1 MSVSASAPSS
11 NSGAVAPPTT
21 SLIVVDGF
29 LPAELALEMR
39 RDIDAHFANPKE
51 HRPGTHQV
59 WNYWHIPDSY
69 TYLRTAP
76 EKVIERGRIDAFHN
90 ALRDWSVALLGM
102 ANVSWPYLSLY
113 VSGCRQNWHNDS
125 VNGRFGFVYSLTRDE
140 RRTIG
145 GETLVRKEIDPF
157 RAHLA
162 SAGAGREFYRAI
174 EPRFNRLIV
183 FDDRLPHGVERVDG
197 SMDPVEGRFV
207 LHGHLRESGT
217 MIAGALSEDMI
228 AGPLME
234 VLRQIREE
242 ASAAAALYNGP
253 LIMRLTI
260 AAGGA
265 VTACAVMVDRVIH
278 PDPGHV
284 EWEPLRAKLV
294 ARFGGL
300 RFPPAGGET
309 VLIQPLLFGG
319 PVGEP

>member
-1 MSVSASAPSS
+1 MSRAQSS
-11 NSGAVAPPTT
+11 NSDAVVAPTP

-29 LPAELALEMR
+29 LPPELALAMR
-39 RDIDAHFANPKE
+39 QDIETHFGNPAE
-51 HRPGTHQV
+51 HPAETHQV
-59 WNYWHIPDSY
+59 WNYWFVPDSY

-90 ALRDWSVALLGM
+90 ALRGWSVAMLGM
-102 ANVSWPYLSLY
+102 ANVTWPYLSLY

-125 VNGRFGFVYSLTRDE
+125 ENGRFGFVYSLTRDE

-145 GETLVRKEIDPF
+145 GDTLVRHEIDPF

-162 SAGAGREFYRAI
+162 SAGAGRQFYRAI

-183 FDDRLPHGVERVDG
+183 FDDRLPHSVERVDG

-207 LHGHLRESGT
+207 LHGHLSEAGT
-217 MIAGALSEDMI
+217 IVAGALSQDMI
-228 AGPLME
+228 TGPLLE
-234 VLRQIREE
+234 LLRQIREE
-242 ASAAAALYNGP
+242 LSAEAALYNGP
-253 LIMRLTI
+253 LILRLTI

-265 VTACAVMVDRVIH
+265 VAACAVMVDRVIH

-294 ARFGGL
+294 ERFEGL
-300 RFPPAGGET
+300 RFAPAGGET

-319 PVGEP
+319 AVGKS

>member
-1 MSVSASAPSS
+1 MSRAGSS
-11 NSGAVAPPTT
+11 NSDAVVAPTAA
-21 SLIVVDGF
+21 LIVVDGF
-29 LPAELALEMR
+29 LQPDLALEMR
-39 RDIDAHFANPKE
+39 REIEVHFAKPEE
-51 HRPGTHQV
+51 HHAETHQV
-59 WNYWHIPDSY
+59 WNYWFVPDSY

-76 EKVIERGRIDAFHN
+76 EKVIERARVEAFHN
-90 ALRDWSVALLGM
+90 ALREWSIAMLGM
-102 ANVSWPYLSLY
+102 ANVTWPFLSLY

-162 SAGAGREFYRAI
+162 RAGAGREFYQAI
-174 EPRFNRLIV
+174 EPRFNRLFI
-183 FDDRLPHGVERVDG
+183 FDDRLPHSVERVDG

-207 LHGHLRESGT
+207 LHGHLSEGGT
-217 MIAGALSEDMI
+217 LLAGALSEDKI
-228 AGPLME
+228 AGPLLE
-234 VLRQIREE
+234 VLRQIREDW
-242 ASAAAALYNGP
+242 SAEVALYNGA
-253 LIMRLTI
+253 LILRLTI

-265 VTACAVMVDRVIH
+265 VAGSQVMVDRVLH

-284 EWEPLRAKLV
+284 EWESLRAKLV
-294 ARFGGL
+294 ARFEGL
-300 RFPPAGGET
+300 KFPPAGGET

>member
-1 MSVSASAPSS
+1 MPRARSS
-11 NSGAVAPPTT
+11 SSDVVAPPTA
-21 SLIVVDGF
+21 SLIVIDGF
-29 LPAELALEMR
+29 LPSELALAMR
-39 RDIDAHFANPKE
+39 QDIESHFANPRE
-51 HRPGTHQV
+51 HRPETHQV
-59 WNYWHIPDSY
+59 WNYWFVPDSY

-76 EKVIERGRIDAFHN
+76 EKIIERARVDAFHS
-90 ALRDWSVALLGM
+90 ALREWSVAMLGM
-102 ANVSWPYLSLY
+102 ANVTWPYLSLY

-125 VNGRFGFVYSLTRDE
+125 LNGRFGFVYSLTRDE

-145 GETLVRKEIDPF
+145 GETLVRHEIDPF
-157 RAHLA
+157 RARLA

-183 FDDRLPHGVERVDG
+183 FDDRLPHSVERVDG

-207 LHGHLRESGT
+207 LHGHLREAGT
-217 MIAGALSEDMI
+217 IVMGALSGEMI
-228 AGPLME
+228 TESLLAL
-234 VLRQIREE
+234 LRQIGDES
-242 ASAAAALYNGP
+242 SAEAALYNGP
-253 LIMRLTI
+253 LMLRLTI

-265 VTACAVMVDRVIH
+265 VAACAVMVDRVIH

-294 ARFGGL
+294 ERFRGL

-319 PVGEP
+319 PLAEP